1 MAPHQMLA
9 AHVTEPV
16 TPITN
21 RRAAIPSALAEL
33 VMACLAK
40 NPADRPQS
48 ADEILH
54 LLDGIATPSGSQ
66 AITSSA
72 ATMRHLLRRPRNRA
86 LAFGAAAAMLLIGGW
101 VALRPRSAAAL
112 DANRIAI
119 APFEVLGGTELG
131 LWREGLVDVLSRSL
145 DGAGPL
151 RTASP
156 TLVVRR
162 WGGGPRADAQSAQA
176 LGQVTGSRTVVF
188 GSLMQAGADSV
199 RLRAT
204 VLDVAGKVVAP
215 GFIDI
220 HSHSDEAMFVND
232 ALESALHMGV
242 TLVVCGN
249 CGGSS
254 APVSG
259 LAEAELDRE
268 LARLDVKR
276 TWSSFGE
283 YAAAVDRAKPAIN
296 VCSFVG
302 HGTLRSCVMGADARP
317 PSATELERMR
327 ALLGRSMDEGA
338 IGLASG
344 LIYPPSAFGTTD
356 ELAALGAVVR
366 EKGGLYA
373 SHIRNES
380 TRLLEAVAEN
390 VEIGRRAGVR
400 VELSHHKAA
409 GQSNWGKVREST
421 ASIER
426 ARAEGV
432 DVTAD
437 QYPYTASSTGLAVT
451 IPNWVHEGGTQRMCE
466 RLKDPAV
473 RERIRGEEVETG
485 RAWDRIVI
493 ARARHHAEWAGKSV
507 AELAAAAGRDPLEW
521 SCDALVEHEGA
532 VDIVHHSMSEDD
544 VRYVMAK
551 EWVCVGSD
559 SRANAPYG
567 PLSFGKPHPRSYGTF
582 PRVLGRYARDEGVL
596 SLPAA
601 VHAHP
606 CRLPYGCAIPPQAI
620 PEARSVSP
628 LNTVTMLPLLVDTG
642 GTEQSS
648 VLVQY
653 WRYRG
658 ATRVGLVQQWP
669 DGALQA
675 YVGTLVQ
682 PHDVQVWPALANTE
696 VAHVS

>member
-1 MAPHQMLA
+1 MTGLVLRGGMVIDGTGAP
-9 AHVTEPV
+9 E
-16 TPITN
+16 
-21 RRAAIPSALAEL
+21 RRADVAMRDDMIVAVERD
-33 VMACLAK
+33 V
-40 NPADRPQS
+40 
-48 ADEILH
+48 
-54 LLDGIATPSGSQ
+54 
-66 AITSSA
+66 A
-72 ATMRHLLRRPRNRA
+72 AN
-86 LAFGAAAAMLLIGGW
+86 G
-101 VALRPRSAAAL
+101 
-112 DANRIAI
+112 
-119 APFEVLGGTELG
+119 
-131 LWREGLVDVLSRSL
+131 
-145 DGAGPL
+145 
-151 RTASP
+151 
-156 TLVVRR
+156 
-162 WGGGPRADAQSAQA
+162 
-176 LGQVTGSRTVVF
+176 
-188 GSLMQAGADSV
+188 
-199 RLRAT
+199 AT

-317 PSATELERMR
+317 PSAAELERMR

-380 TRLLEAVAEN
+380 ARLLEAVAEN

-451 IPNWVHEGGTQRMCE
+451 IPNWVHEGGTQKMCE

-493 ARARHHAEWAGKSV
+493 ARARHHVEWAGKSV
-507 AELAAAAGRDPLEW
+507 AELAAAAGRDPLDW
-521 SCDALVEHEGA
+521 SCDALIEHEGA
-532 VDIVHHSMSEDD
+532 VDIIHHSMSEDD
-544 VRYVMAK
+544 VRFVMAK
-551 EWVCVGSD
+551 RWVCIGSD

-582 PRVLGRYARDEGVL
+582 PRVLGRYAREEGVL
-596 SLPAA
+596 SLVDA
-601 VHAHP
+601 VRKMTALTASRLRLRGRGILRSGAHAD
-606 CRLPYGCAIPPQAI
+606 
-620 PEARSVSP
+620 VVVFDP
-628 LNTVTMLPLLVDTG
+628 LVVADVATYEDPHRYPVGIEHVIVNG
-642 GTEQSS
+642 G
-648 VLVQY
+648 L
-653 WRYRG
+653 
-658 ATRVGLVQQWP
+658 
-669 DGALQA
+669 
-675 YVGTLVQ
+675 
-682 PHDVQVWPALANTE
+682 ALASGETTRGRHGRFLRLG
-696 VAHVS
+696 ADLGGR